1 MTLTSKCDSFS
12 HLPYIIDEETPR
24 KVEVGE
30 RNYNMVGIKHA
41 EFNYIYALSYLFWPY
56 RITQSTRVL
65 IDNISSDI
73 IQDDPREKK
82 IPLYA

>member
-1 MTLTSKCDSFS
+1 MLNLT
-12 HLPYIIDEETPR
+12 
-24 KVEVGE
+24 
-30 RNYNMVGIKHA
+30 
-41 EFNYIYALSYLFWPY
+41 IYALSYLFWPY